1 MHYLTN
7 YYKNLC
13 EQLQERINILEAGYA
28 KAIRSG
34 DREKMEKELARQR
47 YLEKFKE
54 ELSDKGIEI
63 GTENFDVLDP
73 EVQRLMNP
81 SPATRMARVIARIGV
96 EKEDKEGKKHP
107 TPATRMARVIAR
119 IGVEKEDKEG
129 KKHPTGIQGHR
140 KNMED
145 LAMQLDSEYPQP
157 KSRIRVAELPA
168 ESPFGSDLDISRHVT
183 PQQY

>member
-81 SPATRMARVIARIGV
+81 SDATRMVIVNARTGN
-96 EKEDKEGKKHP
+96 KEG
-107 TPATRMARVIAR
+107 
-119 IGVEKEDKEG
+119 
-129 KKHPTGIQGHR
+129 KHPTGREGH
-140 KNMED
+140 KQNIEN
-145 LAMQLDSEYPQP
+145 LGMQLDTEYPKQ
-157 KSRIRVAELPA
+157 KSRIRVADLPA
-168 ESPFGSDLDISRHVT
+168 QSPFLSDQMGSYHVT
-183 PQQY
+183 PSQY

>member
-1 MHYLTN
+1 MNYLTN

-73 EVQRLMNP
+73 EVQRLMKP
-81 SPATRMARVIARIGV
+81 SAAKRMNLVIARKGI
-96 EKEDKEGKKHP
+96 DKEEEEGEYSTGREGH
-107 TPATRMARVIAR
+107 
-119 IGVEKEDKEG
+119 KE
-129 KKHPTGIQGHR
+129 
-140 KNMED
+140 NMQN
-145 LAMQLDSEYPQP
+145 LAMQLDIEYPQP

-168 ESPFGSDLDISRHVT
+168 RSFFGSDLDMSRHVT

>member
-107 TPATRMARVIAR
+107 T
-119 IGVEKEDKEG
+119 
-129 KKHPTGIQGHR
+129 GIQGHR

>member
-1 MHYLTN
+1 MNYLTN

-13 EQLQERINILEAGYA
+13 EQLQEKINILEAGYA

-63 GTENFDVLDP
+63 GTENFEVLDP

-81 SPATRMARVIARIGV
+81 SDATRMVIVNARTGNKKGKYYTGR
-96 EKEDKEGKKHP
+96 EGHKKN
-107 TPATRMARVIAR
+107 I
-119 IGVEKEDKEG
+119 E
-129 KKHPTGIQGHR
+129 
-140 KNMED
+140 N
-145 LAMQLDSEYPQP
+145 LAMQLDTEYPQQ
-157 KSRIRVAELPA
+157 KRRIKVADLPA
-168 ESPFGSDLDISRHVT
+168 ESPFLSDQMGSSHVT
-183 PQQY
+183 PSQY

>member
-34 DREKMEKELARQR
+34 NREKMEKELARQR

-81 SPATRMARVIARIGV
+81 SDATRMVIVNARTGN
-96 EKEDKEGKKHP
+96 EEG
-107 TPATRMARVIAR
+107 
-119 IGVEKEDKEG
+119 E
-129 KKHPTGIQGHR
+129 HPTGREGH
-140 KNMED
+140 KQNIEN
-145 LAMQLDSEYPQP
+145 LGMQLDTEYPQQ
-157 KSRIRVAELPA
+157 KSRIRVADLPA
-168 ESPFGSDLDISRHVT
+168 QSPFGSDLDISRHVT